1 MLLKVESEQHY
12 ALLDNTASF
21 WCLENIA
28 SFIGL
33 CYFFLPIIIH
43 QQARHWK
50 QYMSIPYT
58 RSLSHILIYPYT
70 CTYSVYQFIHMHNI
84 LKKYY
89 LFSNSTC
96 TKWPYGMNWNILQ
109 KYRYMDAYHKFNL

>member
-1 MLLKVESEQHY
+1 MLLKVEREQHY

-50 QYMSIPYT
+50 QYMSIP
-58 RSLSHILIYPYT
+58 
-70 CTYSVYQFIHMHNI
+70 
-84 LKKYY
+84 
-89 LFSNSTC
+89 
-96 TKWPYGMNWNILQ
+96 
-109 KYRYMDAYHKFNL
+109 